1 MGFLVVVFQGIFL
14 LNVYLNDDQV
24 TFFHNVVFA
33 CLIFSLTVYNNNN
46 FYYMT
51 IIINN
56 NKVYYAI

>member
-24 TFFHNVVFA
+24 TFFHKVVFA

-46 FYYMT
+46 FYYMI